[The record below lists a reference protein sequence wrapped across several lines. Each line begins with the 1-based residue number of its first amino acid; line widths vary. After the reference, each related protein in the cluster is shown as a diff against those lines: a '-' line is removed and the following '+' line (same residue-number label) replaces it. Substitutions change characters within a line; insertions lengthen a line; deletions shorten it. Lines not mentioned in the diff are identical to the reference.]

1 MFKGKKL
8 KLLLKKALYGLR
20 RAPRLWQKKFTA
32 RLIELGLRQISEEP
46 CFFVNDFIFL
56 LFFTDDTITL
66 SRIENRERTLAFKKS
81 LMESFDIKDL
91 GELKWFLGVRVLRD
105 RPNRKLWLCQD
116 SYIEKIANRFN
127 LQPMK
132 APTTPMVTD
141 LLEKN
146 TEKAKPQDIHLFQ
159 QKVGSLLYATA
170 ITRPDASRAVNKLS
184 EFLTNPSQLHL
195 EAADRVL
202 RYLHGTKS
210 LAIQYSLNSDTFLC
224 AGDAAFADNIDRKS
238 TEGFLFKLF
247 GGPIDWKACKQ
258 KTVTTSTTK
267 AELLALS
274 HTAKDYLWWKRNL
287 CNSGYHIPPI
297 LMLDFR

>member
-1 MFKGKKL
+1 MEWIDMMKQSGDVQRKEIKVVA
-8 KLLLKKALYGLR
+8 KKKALYGLR

-116 SYIEKIANRFN
+116 SYIETIANRFN

-141 LLEKN
+141 LLLYYDKSSN
-146 TEKAKPQDIHLFQ
+146 KIFSHVTESSVLA
-159 QKVGSLLYATA
+159 
-170 ITRPDASRAVNKLS
+170 
-184 EFLTNPSQLHL
+184 LTN
-195 EAADRVL
+195 
-202 RYLHGTKS
+202 
-210 LAIQYSLNSDTFLC
+210 
-224 AGDAAFADNIDRKS
+224 
-238 TEGFLFKLF
+238 
-247 GGPIDWKACKQ
+247 
-258 KTVTTSTTK
+258 
-267 AELLALS
+267 
-274 HTAKDYLWWKRNL
+274 
-287 CNSGYHIPPI
+287 
-297 LMLDFR
+297 